1 MRVEA
6 NEQRGVTVVSV
17 LDARIDATS
26 SDEFKLAVASSIDR
40 GPMHIVLDLTS
51 VSFIDS
57 TGLGALVGG
66 FKHISSKGGRLIVV
80 GLQPGVSSL
89 FKLTRM
95 DKLFEVR
102 ATPTEAIDQ
111 LSRRA

>member
-1 MRVEA
+1 MRIEA

-17 LDARIDATS
+17 LESRIDATS
-26 SDEFKLAVASSIDR
+26 SDEFKTAVARAADR
-40 GPMHIVLDLTS
+40 GALLIVLDLTA
-51 VSFIDS
+51 VAFIDS

-66 FKHISSKGGRLIVV
+66 LKRVSANGGRLVV
-80 GLQPGVSSL
+80 AGLQPGVSSL

-95 DKLFEVR
+95 DKVFAVG
-102 ATPTEAIDQ
+102 ATTAEAIDL